1 MNMNVAQ
8 RLILGEQTI
17 SHVQS
22 NDKLTAWMAG
32 GIQKQLTWK
41 ETPVWGGIWWF
52 IFRHVHWS
60 SSKKTNWSRWSTK
73 SSPRPDY
80 LNHLSYVFQLC
91 LRWLHG
97 TYPCVSVITLTSCG
111 FYTLL
116 SGFSSS
122 RKLKHIQFTNVLIDN
137 SSCIH
142 GIMLG
147 SSITN
152 IKNTCGTITHAIMQY
167 TLQLLSSLND
177 LLWIFQLT
185 ELRMLR
191 LVLAE
196 LNATA
201 DHNAKRQ
208 ERKRRITKTLH
219 THTFIAMFELLNL
232 PHHLFF

>member
-1 MNMNVAQ
+1 MD
-8 RLILGEQTI
+8 G
-17 SHVQS
+17 
-22 NDKLTAWMAG
+22 
-32 GIQKQLTWK
+32 
-41 ETPVWGGIWWF
+41 WGDSEAAYMEGNTCVRGHLVIHFW
-52 IFRHVHWS
+52 HVHWS

-97 TYPCVSVITLTSCG
+97 TYPCISVITLTSCG

-185 ELRMLR
+185 ELRMSHF
-191 LVLAE
+191 VLAE
-196 LNATA
+196 LNASA
-201 DHNAKRQ
+201 YHNAKRQ

>member
-1 MNMNVAQ
+1 MDGWGDSEAAYMEGNTCV
-8 RLILGEQTI
+8 RGHLVIHFSTCTLELIQE
-17 SHVQS
+17 
-22 NDKLTAWMAG
+22 DKL
-32 GIQKQLTWK
+32 KQVKYKIKPTSWLFKPSELRFSVVSPVTTWNL
-41 ETPVWGGIWWF
+41 PVHIC
-52 IFRHVHWS
+52 H
-60 SSKKTNWSRWSTK
+60 
-73 SSPRPDY
+73 Y
-80 LNHLSYVFQLC
+80 LDFMWVLHAAIRFQFQ
-91 LRWLHG
+91 
-97 TYPCVSVITLTSCG
+97 S
-111 FYTLL
+111 
-116 SGFSSS
+116 
-122 RKLKHIQFTNVLIDN
+122 KLKHIQFTNVLIDN